1 MASAFNS
8 TKRAI
13 LRIFEMEAELQ
24 QHPQACADLRRD
36 KNGGCSVTGNEY
48 LFILIS
54 FLAAQ
59 QLASAAAKGA
69 EEGRSWMESLGIND
83 LEDLVW
89 LRAL

>member
-1 MASAFNS
+1 M
-8 TKRAI
+8 
-13 LRIFEMEAELQ
+13 
-24 QHPQACADLRRD
+24 
-36 KNGGCSVTGNEY
+36 TGNEY